1 MITQIIVPDI
11 GDFRDFEIIE
21 ILVKSG
27 DVVKKNDSIV
37 TLESDNSSMEVPSL
51 FAGKISILK
60 VKLGDKVSKGSV
72 LALIESGKKIKEESI
87 KQKKEKVKLTAKEVK
102 EILPETEK
110 IIKEAESTITQ
121 KLIREPV
128 IQEYEISDILSA
140 VDSIS
145 KIEKKKSKIIEKKSY
160 ADNDDVLTLNKQVK
174 TKKSEILVLKQMI
187 E

>member
-37 TLESDNSSMEVPSL
+37 TLENDNSSMEVPSP

-72 LALIESGKKIKEESI
+72 LALIESGEKIKEESI
-87 KQKKEKVKLTAKEVK
+87 KQKKENAKLTTKKEK

-110 IIKEAESTITQ
+110 IIEEAESTIIQ
-121 KLIREPV
+121 KLTKEPT

-140 VDSIS
+140 VDSIF
-145 KIEKKKSKIIEKKSY
+145 KIEKKKSKTVEKKSS
-160 ADNDDVLTLNKQVK
+160 ADKDDILTLNNQAI
-174 TKKSEILVLKQMI
+174 TKESEILVLKQMI

>member
-11 GDFRDFEIIE
+11 GDFRDFRDFEIIE

-37 TLESDNSSMEVPSL
+37 ALERDNSSMEVPSL
-51 FAGKISILK
+51 FAGKISTLR
-60 VKLGDKVSKGSV
+60 VKLGDKVSKGSI
-72 LALIESGKKIKEESI
+72 LALIESGEKIKEESI
-87 KQKKEKVKLTAKEVK
+87 KQKKEKVKLTAKEKK

-121 KLIREPV
+121 ELIKKPV

-145 KIEKKKSKIIEKKSY
+145 KIEKTKSKIVEKKRDFTRDWKNY
-160 ADNDDVLTLNKQVK
+160 
-174 TKKSEILVLKQMI
+174 
-187 E
+187 